1 MKDRS
6 FFWPSFT
13 DLMTSLFFI
22 VLVLYILSYLL
33 LDEQKKASE
42 EQLKVIKEIE
52 NSVRDLPASFF
63 QFDATY
69 KRYALRREIRFE
81 RMESKIPA
89 ADTAYIKDV
98 GLSIKQFIDSLGY
111 KYADQDIKF
120 LLIIEGMASKDKYFR
135 NYELSFERSLAIKK
149 LWDQKG
155 IIFDPQVCDIQVS
168 GSGIYG
174 LGRSLNESESQRTLI
189 HIVPKIGNFIADE
202 RL

>member
-33 LDEQKKASE
+33 LDEQKRASE

-52 NSVRDLPASFF
+52 NSVRDLPAEFF
-63 QFDATY
+63 QYDATY
-69 KRYALRREIRFE
+69 KRYALKREIRFD
-81 RMESKIPA
+81 RMDSKIPLS
-89 ADTAYIKDV
+89 DTAYLKEV
-98 GLSIKQFIDSLGY
+98 GFSIKQFIDSLGY

-120 LLIIEGMASKDKYFR
+120 LLIIEGMASRDLYVR
-135 NYELSFERSLAIKK
+135 NFELSFERSLAIKR

-155 IIFDPQVCDIQVS
+155 IIFDPIVCDIQIS
-168 GSGIYG
+168 GSGMYG
-174 LGRSLNESESQRTLI
+174 LGRSSIELENQRTLI
-189 HIVPKIGNFIADE
+189 HIVPKIGNFLTD
-202 RL
+202 L